1 MTRRP
6 PPCPRCGSADQ
17 VVEVVYG
24 LPSQETA
31 ERARRGELVLGG
43 CILRPDFPAWY
54 CRACELDF
62 GQLADE
68 QPEWFSR
75 T

>member
-1 MTRRP
+1 MVSPT
-6 PPCPRCGSADQ
+6 PPCPRCGSASQ
-17 VVEVVYG
+17 VVPVVYG
-24 LPSQETA
+24 MPSPQTE
-31 ERARRGELVLGG
+31 ERAARGEVELGG
-43 CILRPDFPAWY
+43 CIVRPDFPAWY

-68 QPEWFSR
+68 QPEWFTR